1 MVCTDVVT
9 SLRLDNEPETDGDT
23 VEIVINEDESDQS
36 SRVYRLQVLYG
47 TNLLGADIGIFSRAP
62 RTSDPYLVVT
72 YCGDE
77 VARSA
82 VTQKSTTPLFRS
94 LQNAKATKRS
104 VFCVDVPNEVAF
116 ANAGRAK
123 APELVIQVYDHDSIG
138 SGNFLGETRLR
149 ALDLLSAVG
158 RRVARAL
165 KPMHGST
172 TGQMHHKFVGGEVH
186 IAGHLVS
193 GQPHLMVHV
202 IEARDLA
209 TNHTEVATLSTKAL
223 IRGMRS
229 MTKEKDFVA
238 MSSFV
243 ICYWNGKEV
252 GRTDVQRR
260 KECPQ
265 WGNDTENVFEVN
277 LNLQNESNQRVSREQ
292 YCPELRFEVYDTV
305 LC

>member
-9 SLRLDNEPETDGDT
+9 SLRLHSELE
-23 VEIVINEDESDQS
+23 INEDNAEIITNKYESDQS
-36 SRVYRLQVLYG
+36 SRVYRLQILYG
-47 TNLLGADIGIFSRAP
+47 TNLHGADIGIFSRAP

-77 VARSA
+77 IARSA
-82 VTQKSTTPLFRS
+82 VTHESTTPLFRS
-94 LQNAKATKRS
+94 LQNATTTTRNF
-104 VFCVDVPNEVAF
+104 FCVDVPNEVAF

-123 APELVIQVYDHDSIG
+123 APELVVQVYDHDTIG

-165 KPMHGST
+165 KPMQGST
-172 TGQMHHKFVGGEVH
+172 TGQTEHKFVGGEVH

-193 GQPHLMVHV
+193 GQPHFMVHV

-209 TNHTEVATLSTKAL
+209 TTHSEVAPPSTKTL
-223 IRGMRS
+223 VRGVRP
-229 MTKEKDFVA
+229 MTKGKDFFA
-238 MSSFV
+238 ISPFV
-243 ICYWNGKEV
+243 ICYWNGEEV

-260 KECPQ
+260 TECPR
-265 WGNDTENVFEVN
+265 WGGDPENVFQVN
-277 LNLQNESNQRVSREQ
+277 LNLKNKSNQRVSWGQ
-292 YCPELRFEVYDTV
+292 YCPELQFEVYDTV
-305 LC
+305 LR